1 MFPLSL
7 SQDSNQTPP
16 KLFENNMEEKGKKKQ
31 RNKNK
36 IGESLLN
43 SLDYKDIRVQS

>member
-16 KLFENNMEEKGKKKQ
+16 KLFENNMEEKGKK
-31 RNKNK
+31 NKETK
-36 IGESLLN
+36 T
-43 SLDYKDIRVQS
+43 K